1 MIPVCNARKGSFFVE
16 KVLIVEDSKTVS
28 LGLKR
33 WIQHDLGLECDVARS
48 LAQAREMVGETGREY
63 FIALLD
69 MHLPD
74 APNGEVIDY
83 MISADIPSVV
93 ITGAYDPEARKMVM
107 HKDVVDYV
115 VKSHPRDMPQLLKLI
130 KRIANNRSTKVLVVD
145 DSRQFRNYYGKVL
158 HNQRLRVYTAE
169 DGVQAMDILD
179 QNPDIRLVLTDYH
192 MPRMNGYE
200 LVLEIRKRF
209 SEDMLA
215 IIVFSTDDTENM
227 APKFL
232 KVGANDFISKAASI
246 EEFLC
251 RINMNLNVLDMMRE
265 IKESA
270 YRDFLTKIYNRKYFF
285 EQAEQIYP
293 AHKSRGKPL
302 VVAMLDIDLFKRVND
317 VYGHYAGD
325 MVIKAMAQL
334 LENACGERGIVAR
347 FGGEEFCMLLTT
359 MPENG
364 IVDFFESLRLQIEN
378 KAVNVDNQV
387 IRFTTSIGVTSSFG
401 GSLADMINR
410 ADLLLYGAKQGGR
423 NRVCF
428 D

>member
-1 MIPVCNARKGSFFVE
+1 VE
-16 KVLIVEDSKTVS
+16 KILIVEDSKTVS

-33 WIQHDLGLECDVARS
+33 WIQRDLGLECDVARS
-48 LAQAREMVGETGREY
+48 LAQAREMVEENGREY

-69 MHLPD
+69 LHLPD
-74 APNGEVIDY
+74 APNGEVVDF
-83 MISADIPSVV
+83 MIGADIPSVV
-93 ITGAYDPEARKMVM
+93 VTGAYDPETRKMVM
-107 HKDVVDYV
+107 HKNVVDYV

-130 KRIANNRSTKVLVVD
+130 KRIANNRNTRVLVVD
-145 DSRQFRNYYGKVL
+145 DSRQFRNHYGRVL
-158 HNQRLRVYTAE
+158 QNQRLRVHTAE
-169 DGVQAMDILD
+169 DGIQAMDILKKH
-179 QNPDIRLVLTDYH
+179 PDIRLVLTDYH

-200 LVLEIRKRF
+200 LVQEIRKRF

-232 KVGANDFISKAASI
+232 KVGANDFISKASSI

-251 RINMNLNVLDMMRE
+251 RINMNLNVLDMMHE

-293 AHKSRGKPL
+293 AHRSRGKPL

-325 MVIKAMAQL
+325 MVIKAMAKL
-334 LENACGERGIVAR
+334 LENACRERGIVAR

-364 IVDFFESLRLQIEN
+364 IVDFFESLRAHVEN
-378 KAVNVDNQV
+378 EAVLVDNQE
-387 IRFTTSIGVTSSFG
+387 IRFTASLGVTSSFG

-410 ADLLLYGAKQGGR
+410 ADQLLYDAKQSGR